1 MAMDLVRELESYT
14 GDPSNIIM
22 SGTLTVSPELP
33 PYTHSLLPGS
43 LSRSAGSSSSGSTA
57 SDDDHPAAPYQPGA
71 LPPHLRNGQ
80 GSGLPIPGE
89 MPEPRTDESSSE
101 EDEEENDKVPP
112 VPSVYA
118 QSQMNR
124 PQSSM
129 SSHRYR
135 TPMAGST
142 MVSPPPAGRAVPA
155 TQPLPE
161 YQTESAFAGPSVTS
175 VTSAYNRSLSSY
187 RDRAALSPPSD
198 RTSEYQH
205 TPVGGYRPPSQQQRR
220 PYAVIPS
227 IQSTQSR
234 PPSRPSLERAIEHVQ
249 AGLAALTER
258 IEALEALA
266 QRSTSSFSLPGRSS
280 PRRSSGHTIYTDWDI
295 DDMGMW
301 SLVLHPLVRAATLAR
316 YLTSFLAGSRDRSP
330 IFVVVR
336 RLFLDIS
343 FLLFVLSL
351 LRVVWRRSGM
361 RRREVLTALGGLWR
375 AVVGESPPRRLV
387 DQGV

>member
-1 MAMDLVRELESYT
+1 MFT
-14 GDPSNIIM
+14 
-22 SGTLTVSPELP
+22 PELAL
-33 PYTHSLLPGS
+33 YTHSLQPGS
-43 LSRSAGSSSSGSTA
+43 LSRSAGSSSSSSTA
-57 SDDDHPAAPYQPGA
+57 SEDHPAAPYQPGA

-89 MPEPRTDESSSE
+89 MPEPRTDDSSSE
-101 EDEEENDKVPP
+101 EDEEENDQVPP

-161 YQTESAFAGPSVTS
+161 YQAESAFAAGPSITS
-175 VTSAYNRSLSSY
+175 GYNRSLSSY
-187 RDRAALSPPSD
+187 HDRPPLSPPSE
-198 RTSEYQH
+198 RASEYRH

-227 IQSTQSR
+227 IQSMQSR

-266 QRSTSSFSLPGRSS
+266 QRSTISFSLPVRSS
-280 PRRSSGHTIYTDWDI
+280 PRWSSGQTSVADWDL

-301 SLVLHPLVRAATLAR
+301 SLVLHPLVRVATLAR
-316 YLTSFLAGSRDRSP
+316 YLSSFLASSRGRSP
-330 IFVVVR
+330 TFIVVR

-343 FLLFVLSL
+343 FLLFVLSM
-351 LRVVWRRSGM
+351 LRVAWRRSGI

-387 DQGV
+387 ERGV

>member
-1 MAMDLVRELESYT
+1 MDLVRELESYT
-14 GDPSNIIM
+14 GDPSNIVM

-33 PYTHSLLPGS
+33 PYTHSLLLGS
-43 LSRSAGSSSSGSTA
+43 LSRTAGSSSSGSTA

-71 LPPHLRNGQ
+71 LPPHLRNSQ

-101 EDEEENDKVPP
+101 EDEEENDQVPP
-112 VPSVYA
+112 VTSVYA

-129 SSHRYR
+129 SSRRYR

-142 MVSPPPAGRAVPA
+142 MVSPPPAGRPVPA

-175 VTSAYNRSLSSY
+175 GYNQSLSSY
-187 RDRAALSPPSD
+187 RDRAPLSPPSD
-198 RTSEYQH
+198 RASEYRH

-227 IQSTQSR
+227 IPSMQPR
-234 PPSRPSLERAIEHVQ
+234 PPSRPPLERAVEHVQ
-249 AGLAALTER
+249 IGLAALTER

-280 PRRSSGHTIYTDWDI
+280 PRWASAYTSAVDWDL

-301 SLVLHPLVRAATLAR
+301 SLVLHPLLRAATLAR
-316 YLTSFLAGSRDRSP
+316 YLTSLLASSRGRSP
-330 IFVVVR
+330 TFIVVR

-343 FLLFVLSL
+343 FLLFMLSMMRL
-351 LRVVWRRSGM
+351 AWRRSGM
-361 RRREVLTALGGLWR
+361 RRREVLTALAGLWR
-375 AVVGESPPRRLV
+375 AVVGQSPPRRLV
-387 DQGV
+387 DRGV